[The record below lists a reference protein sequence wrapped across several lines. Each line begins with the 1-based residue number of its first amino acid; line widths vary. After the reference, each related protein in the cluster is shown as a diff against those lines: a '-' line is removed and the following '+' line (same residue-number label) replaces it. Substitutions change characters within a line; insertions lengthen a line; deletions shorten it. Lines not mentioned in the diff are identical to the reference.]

1 VIDPGP
7 GSLVRICEARPPLS
21 PIDINTIILTHRHI
35 DHSCD
40 VNALAEGMVLKS
52 RMPRGFILSTR
63 DALEDG
69 DRVIM
74 RYILPRIAGTAVH
87 EDGKLTSP
95 AGGVTIESVEHSH
108 HGVEC
113 YGCVFRASGLP
124 SWGVISDTA
133 PLPDFPSRYG
143 DCELLIINTALV
155 FPRAKLDHMSL
166 PDVESL
172 LARTAPAPAVAVV
185 THMGADMLDR
195 GGEYISRRL
204 AARAT
209 KVIAASDGMILTLE
223 NPITILKPE
232 VFDDDGARE

>member
-35 DHSCD
+35 DHSSD
-40 VNALAEGMVLKS
+40 VNALAEGMILKS
-52 RMPRGFILSTR
+52 RTPRGCIICPR
-63 DALEDG
+63 DALEEG

-74 RYILPRIAGTAVH
+74 RYLMPWIAVTAIH
-87 EDGKLTSP
+87 ENGKITPLS
-95 AGGVTIESVEHSH
+95 GGVTVESVRHSH

-113 YGCVFRASGLP
+113 FGCVFRSSGLP

-143 DCELLIINTALV
+143 ACELLIINTAMM

-172 LARTAPAPAVAVV
+172 LEVTAPALAAV
-185 THMGADMLDR
+185 THLGADMLDR
-195 GGEYISRRL
+195 GAEYISRRL
-204 AARAT
+204 SERAT
-209 KVIAASDGMILTLE
+209 KVIPARDGMIITLE
-223 NPITILKPE
+223 NPITILKRE
-232 VFDDDGARE
+232 GFDDDGANE